1 MSEKNP
7 RKQYAA
13 LPFAVV
19 DGKPRVM
26 LVTSRE
32 TGRWIVPKGWP
43 EKKIKPYD
51 QAAREAFEEAGV
63 IGQISK
69 KPFGSYTYDKRLGKR
84 SVSCLVDVYLLKVD
98 RELDEWP
105 ESAQR
110 SRRWL
115 SPLEAVELV
124 DDKGLAS
131 LLMRLIF
138 PHLA

>member
-1 MSEKNP
+1 MKKVKP
-7 RKQYAA
+7 RTQCAA
-13 LPFAVV
+13 LPYMVV
-19 DGKPRVM
+19 NDETRVL

-43 EKKIKPYD
+43 VKKIKPYD

-63 IGQISK
+63 TVRIFR
-69 KPFGSYTYDKRLGKR
+69 KPFGSYSYDKRLGKL
-84 SVSCLVDVYLLKVD
+84 SVYCTVDVFLLKVE

-110 SRRWL
+110 SRKWV
-115 SPLEAVELV
+115 SPLEASELV

-131 LLMRLIF
+131 LLMRLA
-138 PHLA
+138 PPR